1 MRLDWHIVALMLLSA
16 LLHASWNGLVKAET
30 TDRLV
35 SFAVVM
41 LTGAAAGLVLLPFAG
56 SVATTAWPFLVASA
70 IVHYCYYV
78 TLLNAYAYGDLSHVY
93 PIARGSAPALV
104 AIASALVAGEL
115 LSLGEIAGVALVSV
129 GIASLAL
136 GRASAG
142 GDGLKATLYAFATA
156 GLIAAYSVIDGL
168 GARHSGNTLGYIAW
182 LTIADA
188 PAVLV
193 YVVWRRRGH
202 LGAALWPALGSPV
215 IRRAMAGGLIAM
227 FGYGI
232 AIWALSQGAMA
243 HVAALRETSV
253 LFAAV
258 IGTRL
263 LGESFGARR
272 LVAACVVVA
281 GLLLMNL
288 AG

>member
-1 MRLDWHIVALMLLSA
+1 MRLDWPIVALMLLSA

-30 TDRLV
+30 GDRLA
-35 SFAVVM
+35 SFAVLM
-41 LTGAAAGLVLLPFAG
+41 LTGAAAGLALVPFAG
-56 SVATTAWPFLVASA
+56 PPAPAAWGFLAASVM
-70 IVHYCYYV
+70 IHYAYYV

-115 LSLGEIAGVALVSV
+115 LTLRETAGVALVSA

-136 GRASAG
+136 GRAAGG
-142 GDGLKATLYAFATA
+142 GDGLKATLFALATG
-156 GLIAAYSVIDGL
+156 GLIAAYSVVDGL
-168 GARHSGNTLGYIAW
+168 GARRSGNTLGYIAW
-182 LTIADA
+182 LTVCDA
-188 PAVLV
+188 PAVLT
-193 YVVWRRRGH
+193 YVMWRRGWRVAPAST
-202 LGAALWPALGSPV
+202 LTRPALC
-215 IRRAMAGGLIAM
+215 RAMIGGVVAM
-227 FGYGI
+227 VGYAI

-253 LFAAV
+253 LFATA

-272 LVAACVVVA
+272 MIAAAVVVA

>member
-1 MRLDWHIVALMLLSA
+1 MKLDWPIVALMLLSA

-30 TDRLV
+30 GDRLA

-56 SVATTAWPFLVASA
+56 WVAPAAWGFLAASA
-70 IVHYCYYV
+70 LIHYAYYV

-115 LSLGEIAGVALVSV
+115 LSLREIAGVALVSA

-136 GRASAG
+136 GHTAG
-142 GDGLKATLYAFATA
+142 GDGLKATLFAFATA
-156 GLIAAYSVIDGL
+156 GLIAAYSVVDGL
-168 GARHSGNTLGYIAW
+168 GARASGNTLGYIAW
-182 LTIADA
+182 LTVCDA
-188 PAVLV
+188 PAVLC
-193 YVVWRRRGH
+193 YVLWRRGWRV
-202 LGAALWPALGSPV
+202 APALTLARPAL
-215 IRRAMAGGLIAM
+215 RRAMIGGVIAM
-227 FGYGI
+227 VGYGI

-253 LFAAV
+253 LFATV

-272 LVAACVVVA
+272 LIAAGVVVG

>member
-1 MRLDWHIVALMLLSA
+1 MKLDWPIVALMLLSA

-35 SFAVVM
+35 SFMVVM
-41 LTGAAAGLVLLPFAG
+41 LTGAVAGALALPFVGPIAPG
-56 SVATTAWPFLVASA
+56 SWPFLLASA
-70 IVHYCYYV
+70 TIHYAYYV

-115 LSLGEIAGVALVSV
+115 LSLRETAGVALVSV

-136 GRASAG
+136 GRGGAG
-142 GDGLKATLYAFATA
+142 GGDALKATGYAFATA
-156 GLIAAYSVIDGL
+156 ALIAAYSVVDGL
-168 GARHSGNTLGYIAW
+168 GARRSGNTLGYIAW
-182 LTIADA
+182 LNVADA
-188 PAVLV
+188 PAVLI
-193 YVVWRRRGH
+193 YALWRRRGRIS
-202 LGAALWPALGSPV
+202 LSLAGPV
-215 IRRAMAGGLIAM
+215 VRRAVGGGVIAM
-227 FGYGI
+227 VGYGI

-253 LFAAV
+253 LFATV

-263 LGESFGARR
+263 LGESFGTRR
-272 LVAACVVVA
+272 LAAAAVVVA
-281 GLLLMNL
+281 GLLLMNF
-288 AG
+288 GG

>member
-1 MRLDWHIVALMLLSA
+1 MKLDWPIVALMLLSA

-35 SFAVVM
+35 SFMVVM

-56 SVATTAWPFLVASA
+56 TIAPAAWPFVFASA
-70 IVHYCYYV
+70 ALHYGYYV

-104 AIASALVAGEL
+104 AIASAVVAGEF
-115 LSLGEIAGVALVSV
+115 LSLREIAGVALVSL
-129 GIASLAL
+129 GIASLTM

-142 GDGLKATLYAFATA
+142 ADGLKATLFAFATA
-156 GLIAAYSVIDGL
+156 ALIAAYSVVDGL
-168 GARHSGNTLGYIAW
+168 GARTSGNTLGYIV
-182 LTIADA
+182 LLNIADA
-188 PAVLV
+188 PAVLA
-193 YVVWRRRGH
+193 YVWWRRGWRVG
-202 LGAALWPALGSPV
+202 PALRPV
-215 IRRAMAGGLIAM
+215 IGRAMIGGLVAM
-227 FGYGI
+227 LGYGI

-253 LFAAV
+253 LFATV

-272 LVAACVVVA
+272 MLAACIVVA

-288 AG
+288 AW